1 MKVCEIIP
9 CKLYHFNKGNKM
21 TSNEE
26 AIKLDANRRGVPI
39 IREESHKILQ
49 GLTEKINPK
58 TILEI
63 GTAVGYS
70 GILMLSSAKDASL
83 ITIEHDISKVEEARN
98 NFKNE
103 KLDNRATVVY
113 GDCLEEV
120 SLMVAEGK
128 YDKYFDMVFLD
139 GPKAQY
145 INMLESLILMTKS
158 GGYIIADNVL
168 FRGYVKNKETMPR
181 RFKTIVKRLEMLFET
196 VKNHPD
202 IESHQLIEI
211 EDGILVIKI
220 K

>member
-1 MKVCEIIP
+1 MQ
-9 CKLYHFNKGNKM
+9 N
-21 TSNEE
+21 NEE

-49 GLTEKINPK
+49 NLTEKINPEK
-58 TILEI
+58 ILEI

-70 GILMLSSAKDASL
+70 GILMLSSTKNSTL
-83 ITIEHDISKVEEARN
+83 TTIELNKEKAEEARF
-98 NFKNE
+98 NFE
-103 KLDNRATVVY
+103 VAGFADRATVIN
-113 GDCLEEV
+113 GDCMQEIP
-120 SLMVAEGK
+120 LMLASGD
-128 YDKYFDMVFLD
+128 YDKHFDMVFLD

-145 INMLESLILMTKS
+145 INLLESLILMTKS

-168 FRGYVKNKETMPR
+168 FRGYVKHKETMPR

-196 VKNHPD
+196 VKSHPN
-202 IESHQLIEI
+202 IESSELIEI

>member
-1 MKVCEIIP
+1 
-9 CKLYHFNKGNKM
+9 M
-21 TSNEE
+21 TNNEE
-26 AIKLDANRRGVPI
+26 SIKLDANRRGVPI

-49 GLTEKINPK
+49 DLTAKINPK

-70 GILMLSSAKDASL
+70 GILMLSSAEDSSL
-83 ITIEHDISKVEEARN
+83 ITIEHDISKVEEART
-98 NFKNE
+98 NF
-103 KLDNRATVVY
+103 DNAGFSKRATVIH
-113 GDCLEEV
+113 GDCMEEI

-128 YDKYFDMVFLD
+128 HDKYFDMVFLD

-168 FRGYVKNKETMPR
+168 FRGYVKHKETMPR

-196 VKNHPD
+196 IEKHPD
-202 IESHQLIEI
+202 IESHELIEI

>member
-1 MKVCEIIP
+1 
-9 CKLYHFNKGNKM
+9 M
-21 TSNEE
+21 TNNEE
-26 AIKLDANRRGVPI
+26 SIKIDANRRGVPI

-49 GLTEKINPK
+49 QLTEKINPK

-70 GILMLSSAKDASL
+70 GILMLSSAKDSSL
-83 ITIEHDISKVEEARN
+83 ITIEHDINKVEEAN
-98 NFKNE
+98 KNFKDAGFE
-103 KLDNRATVVY
+103 DRATVVY
-113 GDCLEEV
+113 GDCMEEV
-120 SLMVAEGK
+120 SMMVAGGK

-145 INMLESLILMTKS
+145 INMLESLILMTKD

-168 FRGYVKNKETMPR
+168 FRGYVQHKETMPR

-196 VKNHPD
+196 VKDHPD
-202 IESHQLIEI
+202 IESYELIEI
-211 EDGILVIKI
+211 EDGILVIKL